1 MIKSSIL
8 IVIFKGNHS
17 AAIFLFK
24 SRCLWLAASL
34 SLGCVQVQ
42 AFFSIYALLL
52 LVSEVIPTYDS
63 CQNYVSF
70 SIYIFIP
77 TLDFFFPLCFILLH
91 YTNLSPGNCQCNNK
105 SPLILFP
112 APHTPSLHKF
122 NLSHID
128 LYTAYEERFLKDPV
142 LFLVSSTRHL

>member
-24 SRCLWLAASL
+24 SHCLWLAASL

-77 TLDFFFPLCFILLH
+77 TLDFFFSPCVLFFSITQISPRGTASATINHRLFSSPLLTPLL
-91 YTNLSPGNCQCNNK
+91 YTNLIYHT
-105 SPLILFP
+105 LICILLMKNAF
-112 APHTPSLHKF
+112 
-122 NLSHID
+122 
-128 LYTAYEERFLKDPV
+128 
-142 LFLVSSTRHL
+142 